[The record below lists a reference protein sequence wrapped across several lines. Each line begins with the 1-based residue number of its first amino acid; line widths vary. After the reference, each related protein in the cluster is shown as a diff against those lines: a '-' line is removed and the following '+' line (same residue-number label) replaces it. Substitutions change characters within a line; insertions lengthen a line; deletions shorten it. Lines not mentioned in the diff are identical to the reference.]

1 MNFEGDL
8 SDHGVNVEQANVVI
22 FHQPRDTFQYFRQEL
37 PGDHCAGL
45 ISIECISKCS
55 INGPTDGSFSIQ

>member
-1 MNFEGDL
+1 MIVNFEGDL

-22 FHQPRDTFQYFRQEL
+22 FPQPRDTFQYFRQEL

-45 ISIECISKCS
+45 M
-55 INGPTDGSFSIQ
+55 